1 MSSTRGKL
9 VADDAAKHQALCE
22 RVKGIGMPKYFTAYM
37 VAHGAKS
44 AISALQGRSSS
55 SPLVTPFDAGS
66 AWLRATSTYLGCR

>member
-22 RVKGIGMPKYFTAYM
+22 RVKGIGMPKYFPAYM